1 MARVRTSIT
10 VLFWLA
16 LSGVALLR
24 AWRPTTSENLLGTH
38 NKHAAC
44 GVSAANNLSASNFPA
59 ATELRAR
66 LIANARR
73 KLAERAAWLSPE
85 HSEHA
90 QFRSL
95 PLASSPGWYLFSPVL
110 PCDGTFEKEPGSDVR
125 HDGGKWLCGLQ
136 EEAAA
141 AAASS
146 GSRTHPPCAIYSFG
160 SNNEFSFEERV
171 HALVPHCEVHTFD
184 PTSSPPPA
192 GSPAAQFVQFHADAG
207 LAGVAEAAS
216 SVRTFAVQTL
226 AGLQAAL
233 GHRALLV
240 LKIDIEGSEWGVISN
255 TDWRS
260 VRAAQISVELHPHL
274 GGGPATVGEAVAY
287 FERLE
292 ESGYYLSS
300 IEPVTYSNFGQVE
313 VVFLHRDF
321 VPGEPWPKD

>member
-1 MARVRTSIT
+1 MKYGSRGQTRALLPAIIFLLICV
-10 VLFWLA
+10 FLA
-16 LSGVALLR
+16 LVAASSLTLLASR
-24 AWRPTTSENLLGTH
+24 A
-38 NKHAAC
+38 
-44 GVSAANNLSASNFPA
+44 SAARRFARDQ
-59 ATELRAR
+59 LRTR

-73 KLAERAAWLSPE
+73 KLAERAAWLSPQ

-110 PCDGTFEKEPGSDVR
+110 PCDGTFEKEPGSDIR

-141 AAASS
+141 AAAAAP
-146 GSRTHPPCAIYSFG
+146 GMRGGGTHQSCVIYSFG

-192 GSPAAQFVQFHADAG
+192 GSPAAQFVQFHGEAG
-207 LAGVAEAAS
+207 LAGAAEAAS
-216 SVRTFAVQTL
+216 AERSFAVQTL

-240 LKIDIEGSEWGVISN
+240 LKIDIEGSEWGVIAK
-255 TDWRS
+255 TDWRA
-260 VRAAQISVELHPHL
+260 VRAAQISFELHPQL
-274 GGGPATVGEAVAY
+274 GGGPATVGEADTY

-292 ESGYYLSS
+292 NSGYYLAS
-300 IEPVTYSNFGQVE
+300 IEPVTYTNFGQVE